1 MAGKKS
7 NLSVAKKS
15 SQYNID
21 LKLTSDSAN
30 KAVLDELNKSFKGID
45 NQVKKTTEESLRDLN
60 TSFDRL
66 LQSTDDLNVLEKQY
80 GKVVDDNVGKLK
92 SEIDALEAKK
102 VKIANNTDLTE
113 KQRDAAIKILETSI
127 KQKKQET
134 ELLKIEKAKAK
145 ARVLEKKYLGNKFNT
160 ESKLVKLHQK
170 AVELQTKMNN
180 LLQRESKLKT
190 AALKAGKVAGKVG
203 KAGLKAGGLALKGVG
218 LAGAAIGA
226 IGGAAIAAVGDQAA
240 KEKALKSL
248 KSGIDP
254 TIADRVYVQ
263 TGADYN
269 AIVSAINSLSKVT
282 KDSGQLIQGAVLE
295 IQNPGIGRMLLSTSM
310 SGTGNLSNL
319 KSHIDQIK
327 KQTGSQDL
335 TAALEASTKS
345 RAVTHGRTSQTEYI
359 QAYAALEAQ
368 GLDEETINRVINKVS
383 SQKGDFIENLNKT
396 DLSQYGKD
404 AQERIRLGKANLGLE
419 KLNNNE
425 VEKSTAEKVQEQMRK
440 LSLKKD
446 ELLVKILPLVNK
458 LLDALK
464 PELLDK
470 LIDVV
475 VKLGDALEP
484 ALENLLSLLEP
495 LIDAVMPLI
504 DGLIIPLL
512 KWYNNVQKKL
522 IENVLK
528 PALEWLKNTGMPA
541 LVETFKAI
549 PHLPQM
555 LSDGIKWWW
564 EKIKD
569 FPGALWNTIVEGAS
583 SLGSFITESI
593 IDPIGTKI
601 SDAWE
606 SLKSWV
612 IEKWNTIKSF
622 FSDIVGGIK
631 DKIVGA
637 VKDATVGKA
646 VKLAKNITD
655 NVTGALGNVANTF
668 KTAQENVEKFY
679 KDPGGSLKGALG
691 LNAQGGIVNSPSL
704 CGEAGPELVL
714 PLDNSRSG
722 RASQIINNF
731 NTNQNF
737 NMSQNQTTPL
747 AFAQAVGMNKFV
759 RRSVI

>member
-1 MAGKKS
+1 MA
-7 NLSVAKKS
+7 NNKKS

-45 NQVKKTTEESLRDLN
+45 DQVKKTTDESLRDLN
-60 TSFDRL
+60 VSFDKL
-66 LQSTDDLNVLEKQY
+66 LQSTKDLNVLEKQY
-80 GKVVDDNVGKLK
+80 GIVIDNNVDKLK

-102 VKIANNTDLTE
+102 VNIAANTDLTE
-113 KQRDAAIKILETSI
+113 NQRDAAIKILETSI

-145 ARVLEKKYLGNKFNT
+145 ARIAEKKFLGNKFST

-170 AVELQTKMNN
+170 AIELQTKMNN
-180 LLQRESKLKT
+180 LLQRESKLKS

-203 KAGLKAGGLALKGVG
+203 NAGLKAGKVALKGIGMAGMAVG
-218 LAGAAIGA
+218 AL
-226 IGGAAIAAVGDQAA
+226 GGAAIAAAGDQVE

-269 AIVSAINSLSKVT
+269 SIVSAINALSKVT

-295 IQNPGIGRMLLSTSM
+295 IQNPGIGKMLLSTSM
-310 SGTGNLSNL
+310 SGTGNLGNL
-319 KSHIDQIK
+319 KNHIDQIK

-335 TAALEASTKS
+335 TQALEASTKS
-345 RAVTHGRTSQTEYI
+345 RAVTKGRVSQTEYI

-368 GLDEETINRVINKVS
+368 GLDEETISRIINKVS
-383 SQKGDFIENLNKT
+383 AQKGDFIENLNKT
-396 DLSQYGKD
+396 DLSRYGKD
-404 AQERIRLGKANLGLE
+404 AQERVRLSKANLGLE
-419 KLNNNE
+419 KLNDE
-425 VEKSTAEKVQEQMRK
+425 AIEKTSAEKIQEKMRE

-446 ELLVKILPLVNK
+446 ELLVKILPLASK

-470 LIDVV
+470 LIGVV
-475 VKLGDALEP
+475 VKLTDALGP
-484 ALENLLSLLEP
+484 ALENLLTLLEP

-504 DGLIIPLL
+504 DDLVMPLL
-512 KWYNNVQKKL
+512 KWYSSVQKKL

-528 PALEWLKNTGMPA
+528 PVLEWLKTTGVPV
-541 LVETFKAI
+541 LIEIFKAI
-549 PHLPQM
+549 PHIPQM
-555 LSDGIKWWW
+555 LMDGVKWWW
-564 EKIKD
+564 EKIKN
-569 FPGALWNTIVEGAS
+569 FPSAIWETITGGLS
-583 SLGSFITESI
+583 SLGGFIKESI

-601 SDAWE
+601 SETWE

-612 IEKWNTIKSF
+612 LEKWEKVKTF
-622 FSDIVGGIK
+622 FNSLLDIK
-631 DKIVGA
+631 DKIVEA
-637 VKDATVGKA
+637 IKEATVGK
-646 VKLAKNITD
+646 VKDTVKNIAD
-655 NVTGALGNVANTF
+655 NVSGALGNVANAF
-668 KTAQENVEKFY
+668 KTAEDGIKQFY
-679 KDPGGSLKGALG
+679 TDPGSLLKGTLG
-691 LNAQGGIVNSPSL
+691 LNAQGGIVNSPSIA
-704 CGEAGPELVL
+704 GEAGPELIL

-737 NMSQNQTTPL
+737 NMTNNQTTPL